1 MVRNDF
7 DMISVLNLLRLVLW
21 PRLILEN
28 VPCVLRSIRI
38 PLPLDEMFC
47 ITWNSH
53 IPQSTKTSQCPK
65 GFPGG
70 TSGTELACQ
79 YRKHKRGEFDP
90 WVGATPWRSVWECAP
105 ISLLGESQGQRS
117 LPGYSPLGHK
127 RVRHNWS
134 NLAHMYLLSGNCY
147 VLVIDIHIYFW
158 TSYLFFS
165 GDGSLETKWGSVG
178 LLG

>member
-1 MVRNDF
+1 MA
-7 DMISVLNLLRLVLW
+7 LRLVSKGVALTCRQVYLW
-21 PRLILEN
+21 G
-28 VPCVLRSIRI
+28 
-38 PLPLDEMFC
+38 C
-47 ITWNSH
+47 ICLSWSYICLNATVF
-53 IPQSTKTSQCPK
+53 IK

-79 YRKHKRGEFDP
+79 CRTRKRGGFDP
-90 WVGATPWRSVWECAP
+90 WVGATPWRRVWECTP
-105 ISLLGESQGQRS
+105 VSLPGESQGQRS
-117 LPGYSPLGHK
+117 LPGYSPLCHR

-158 TSYLFFS
+158 TSYLFFT
-165 GDGSLETKWGSVG
+165 GDGSLETKWGFVG